1 MVESASIALHAR
13 RRPPWLRLVR
23 TEPEDLGPVSPELVL
38 VDPTLATAVRTTPDV
53 VVVQNGAEKPS
64 APVPRPAVCPP
75 ATGTPSRYDTPD
87 LLLERH
93 GLELE
98 LTPRGSQRFWQL
110 TAARG
115 EQVVV
120 LDDGAG
126 VPAQIES
133 LLGAV
138 VREQGLVAVPARTGD
153 PEIRRL
159 EARLSKQRDSLLR
172 HDVGTRIASDPESLH
187 QVRVAARR
195 VRAFLH
201 VASDLVDDEWAAD
214 IDQGMRELGRGSNK
228 ARDVDVLLENMRT
241 QIGSLDLRDRSA
253 GEALIS
259 RLQAD
264 RDELQRAVVA
274 TLTSEGYQR
283 VLDQL
288 ALPVVP
294 AEGRPE
300 RKLDKLAARE
310 LRRLVARVR
319 RLGKRPPEEALHALR
334 IRVKR
339 VRYATELASGPKGK
353 KKRRVVDAATRM
365 QDVLGAHHDAV
376 VTEERLREMAH
387 SLDETGIAFVAG
399 RLAERERTKRE
410 EIHERLPAHWKELRG
425 LARKLEG

>member
-1 MVESASIALHAR
+1 MVESASIALHTR

-23 TEPEDLGPVSPELVL
+23 TEPKDLGPVSPELVL
-38 VDPTLATAVRTTPDV
+38 VDPSLATAVRTTPDV
-53 VVVQNGAEKPS
+53 VVVPNGAEKPS
-64 APVPRPAVCPP
+64 APVAPPAVCPP
-75 ATGTPSRYDTPD
+75 ATGTPSRYDTQD

-98 LTPRGSQRFWQL
+98 LTQRGSQRFWQL

-115 EQVVV
+115 EHVVV
-120 LDDGAG
+120 LDDGVG

-133 LLGAV
+133 LLGTV
-138 VREQGLVAVPARTGD
+138 VRGQGLVAVPARTAD

-214 IDQGMRELGRGSNK
+214 INQEMRELGRGSNK
-228 ARDVDVLLENMRT
+228 ARDVDVLLESIRT
-241 QIGSLDLRDRSA
+241 QIGRLDLRDRSA
-253 GEALIS
+253 GEALIG

-274 TLTSEGYQR
+274 TLKSEGYQR
-283 VLDQL
+283 VLDQP

-300 RKLDKLAARE
+300 RKLD
-310 LRRLVARVR
+310 
-319 RLGKRPPEEALHALR
+319 
-334 IRVKR
+334 
-339 VRYATELASGPKGK
+339 
-353 KKRRVVDAATRM
+353 
-365 QDVLGAHHDAV
+365 
-376 VTEERLREMAH
+376 
-387 SLDETGIAFVAG
+387 
-399 RLAERERTKRE
+399 
-410 EIHERLPAHWKELRG
+410 
-425 LARKLEG
+425 